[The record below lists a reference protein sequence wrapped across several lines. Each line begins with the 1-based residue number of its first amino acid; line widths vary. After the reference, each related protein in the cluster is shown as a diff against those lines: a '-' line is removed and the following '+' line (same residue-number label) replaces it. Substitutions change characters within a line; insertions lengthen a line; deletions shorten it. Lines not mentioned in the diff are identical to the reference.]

1 MDDHL
6 RSFKGLH
13 GRGPHVSG
21 YQCPIQV
28 QVSELADLF
37 GTRQIAPGIWHGV
50 IMTLVPGV
58 SFGKKKRERWGGGGQ
73 VSG

>member
-37 GTRQIAPGIWHGV
+37 GTRQIAPGI
-50 IMTLVPGV
+50 
-58 SFGKKKRERWGGGGQ
+58 
-73 VSG
+73 